1 MVALDAALAGLGIGR
16 KFCRQL
22 RAELRL
28 EDDSFHCLLRCF
40 LRDQRRVE
48 SALCRLVPK
57 AAEQVISLL
66 EAESL
71 ETSAA
76 EAVPGDSE
84 SGTISPVSPANQPC
98 GGFEEV
104 WRSLPRLV
112 PGGPSSERQGQEERS
127 RALRRR
133 LKAALPEEGQQAI
146 KAQQVQLREEGLL
159 GADRYITEVWKHLEL
174 LDPLLRVAL
183 MVDLI
188 TSQAYDV
195 QRALRSA
202 VERRKTAP
210 TTRCRSTAAAPVR
223 CGKGD
228 LLELP
233 EAYLLQ
239 MLSYC
244 GSASVLAAIGAS
256 SLLLRSLAENDKLW
270 REVWHLMRLP
280 RQLPESQ
287 VRRHFLMCLASQCV
301 ECGELTDFEHAILG
315 CRLCETCERR
325 HSRYALIR
333 SSLAIREF
341 QLPLSAMQQLPGVD
355 GSTGR
360 VFLRSM
366 VEQLAERQHTQ
377 ESLQQ
382 LRAKNDLGHSTCGRQ
397 RREKPG
403 EKRRHA
409 NNERNGMPKPSKEDT
424 DPCCFEA
431 TALRRANDPSELEEG
446 RLRLAKLSSA
456 DLPRS
461 LRRNLLQR

>member
-1 MVALDAALAGLGIGR
+1 
-16 KFCRQL
+16 
-22 RAELRL
+22 
-28 EDDSFHCLLRCF
+28 
-40 LRDQRRVE
+40 
-48 SALCRLVPK
+48 
-57 AAEQVISLL
+57 
-66 EAESL
+66 
-71 ETSAA
+71 
-76 EAVPGDSE
+76 
-84 SGTISPVSPANQPC
+84 
-98 GGFEEV
+98 
-104 WRSLPRLV
+104 
-112 PGGPSSERQGQEERS
+112 
-127 RALRRR
+127 

-202 VERRKTAP
+202 VERRGTAP
-210 TTRCRSTAAAPVR
+210 TTRAAAPLR

-256 SLLLRSLAENDKLW
+256 SLLLRSLAENDQLW

-287 VRRHFLMCLASQCV
+287 